1 MFDFPIG
8 TEYMIDDIIFK
19 VRKAMKVDNMEMRRI
34 YSLEM
39 GDQIISLSSLQ
50 DDFKSK
56 HFHLIT
62 GDSQSKRDSSGD
74 ASGSS
79 GT

>member
-50 DDFKSK
+50 DDFKS
-56 HFHLIT
+56 
-62 GDSQSKRDSSGD
+62 
-74 ASGSS
+74 
-79 GT
+79 